1 MFHELGTPK
10 IVAQNQVKYSDFH
23 LSSKQAS
30 VGTRAGTREGVNKRR
45 KQIFRSG
52 GTDEYIGTYLG
63 TRNFTVG
70 RLYISIEIRSC
81 SFHHCY
87 SQYQI
92 FGLHFDTQFL
102 GVPSS

>member
-1 MFHELGTPK
+1 MNLAPPK

-23 LSSKQAS
+23 FSGKQAS
-30 VGTRAGTREGVNKRR
+30 VGARAGTREGVNKWR

-63 TRNFTVG
+63 TRNLTVG
-70 RLYISIEIRSC
+70 RLYISTEIRIC